1 MKTLSIKGDIRET
14 PGKKSSKLLRRN
26 NQVPCILYGGK
37 EETYFSSDERNFKKL
52 IYSPDAYNVKLSIGD
67 KNLNAVMQDVQFHP
81 VTDKIIHIDFVE
93 LFEDKPVA
101 LHIPV
106 ILKGNSVG
114 VLDGGQLIQKLRKL
128 KVKALPS
135 KLPDFIEINIED
147 IQIGSSIKVGD
158 LDIEGLDMLDGDNV
172 VILRVKAPRSLKAL
186 EEEIEAMASEAA
198 KEEGADAEGADAEGA
213 DAEGADAETKED
225 SGDQSPAE
233 KSKTSE

>member
-93 LFEDKPVA
+93 LFEDNNFRF
-101 LHIPV
+101 L
-106 ILKGNSVG
+106 LNF
-114 VLDGGQLIQKLRKL
+114 
-128 KVKALPS
+128 
-135 KLPDFIEINIED
+135 DFDFCKRNHD
-147 IQIGSSIKVGD
+147 P
-158 LDIEGLDMLDGDNV
+158 L
-172 VILRVKAPRSLKAL
+172 SLYKDYA
-186 EEEIEAMASEAA
+186 
-198 KEEGADAEGADAEGA
+198 
-213 DAEGADAETKED
+213 T
-225 SGDQSPAE
+225 
-233 KSKTSE
+233 